1 MSRSRKIATA
11 VGFVIHLLIG
21 LMLVFAGY
29 AKLSGGMPAEVM
41 EKLAAR
47 GLSDWIKI
55 IAVGEVVV
63 AVLLVLPWTM
73 PVGLLLES
81 ALWGGIIL
89 ENMETGQSFTPFAVM
104 MILSWAAAALRYPPI
119 LGAAFL
125 PKPEPAPAPAPAPTA

>member
-1 MSRSRKIATA
+1 MPGTRKIATA

-21 LMLVFAGY
+21 LMLVFASY
-29 AKLSGGMPAEVM
+29 SKLAGKIPPEFM
-41 EKLAAR
+41 EHLAAR

-55 IAVGEVVV
+55 IGVGEVVV

-89 ENMETGQSFTPFAVM
+89 ENMETGQSFAPFAVM
-104 MILSWAAAALRYPPI
+104 MILSWVAAALRYPPI

-125 PKPEPAPAPAPAPTA
+125 PKPAPAPTA